1 MRSTKYPLA
10 LIPPIVLCLTSC
22 SVFRNQSRQT
32 QTREEIRS
40 LSEKVGNLEQSFQSV
55 ETEIRQLNLD
65 ASRRTDCLEAA
76 DVETVTE
83 TFDTD
88 KPTDPA
94 TGTPPLKSRE
104 TQRRAARSATTV
116 CESARI
122 AAAEKA
128 ETRDSSRTVM
138 DSLLSETSESLTE
151 SSEDIREEA
160 QKKGLSWWQ
169 KTLMYT
175 GAAAILL
182 AVILAVFK
190 YGKFRL
196 NGIQT
201 ALKKLLNSIVK

>member
-169 KTLMYT
+169 KILMYT

>member
-40 LSEKVGNLEQSFQSV
+40 LSEKVGNLEQSFRSV

-65 ASRRTDCLEAA
+65 ASRRTDCLEVA
-76 DVETVTE
+76 DVETVRE

-116 CESARI
+116 SESARI

-138 DSLLSETSESLTE
+138 DSLQSETAESLTE

-175 GAAAILL
+175 GVTALTCMAARILL
-182 AVILAVFK
+182 KSYAPAYRGFLSKIKQLLKSIL
-190 YGKFRL
+190 R
-196 NGIQT
+196 
-201 ALKKLLNSIVK
+201 